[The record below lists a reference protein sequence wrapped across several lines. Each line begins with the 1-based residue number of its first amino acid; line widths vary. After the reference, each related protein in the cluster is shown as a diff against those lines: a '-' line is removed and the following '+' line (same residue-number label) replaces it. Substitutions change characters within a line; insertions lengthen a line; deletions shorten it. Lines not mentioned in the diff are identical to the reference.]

1 MNFEFGHFEGERVN
15 TIPRGTDQIL
25 LPVTQI
31 KNRFFS
37 PFRTL
42 IYAQSFILNELLPMK
57 FIQCINWVTG
67 LLTAL
72 TWVLPGAGFIKAVLC
87 VGGEALLL
95 TIPYFLFC
103 LSLFGKTQHKLE
115 LLGPCLKTR
124 DLLFLSNTTPRA
136 TLQVTLVGTFSDLLR
151 EN

>member
-1 MNFEFGHFEGERVN
+1 MAWILSLATFEGERVN

-25 LPVTQI
+25 VPVTQI

-42 IYAQSFILNELLPMK
+42 IYAQSFILNEHLPKK

-72 TWVLPGAGFIKAVLC
+72 T
-87 VGGEALLL
+87 
-95 TIPYFLFC
+95 
-103 LSLFGKTQHKLE
+103 
-115 LLGPCLKTR
+115 
-124 DLLFLSNTTPRA
+124 
-136 TLQVTLVGTFSDLLR
+136 
-151 EN
+151 